1 MPRATRANERRGR
14 AAHTLTEMLVALAIL
29 GVTAGAVVPA
39 LVSARGEDGVTRASR
54 ALAELLH
61 HSRARAADLGIVV
74 TLVVDP
80 ASGRGWIA
88 EGSDAPLVEDSTAAS
103 LIAVLADARTAGD
116 VVTIAADRARPRWTF
131 TPSGLAF
138 GRPVI
143 VHDATHSVI
152 VGVDRWTGEVHAQP
166 R

>member
-1 MPRATRANERRGR
+1 MPRAKRANERRGH
-14 AAHTLTEMLVALAIL
+14 AGHTLTEMLVALAIL
-29 GVTAGAVVPA
+29 GVSLGAVVPA

-54 ALAELLH
+54 TLAELLH
-61 HSRARAADLGIVV
+61 HTRARAADLGVVV

-88 EGSDAPLVEDSTAAS
+88 EGSDAPLVQDSMAVS
-103 LIAVLADARTAGD
+103 LVAVLADARNAGE
-116 VVTIAADRARPRWTF
+116 VVGIASDRARVRWTF

-138 GRPVI
+138 GEPV
-143 VHDATHSVI
+143 VVYDATHSVI
-152 VGVDRWTGEVHAQP
+152 VGVNRWTGEVHAQP